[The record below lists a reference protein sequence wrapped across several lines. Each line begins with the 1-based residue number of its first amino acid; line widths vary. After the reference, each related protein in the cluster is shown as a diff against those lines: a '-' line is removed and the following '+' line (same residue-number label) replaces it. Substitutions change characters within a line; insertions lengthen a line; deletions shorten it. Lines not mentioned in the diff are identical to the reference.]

1 MMVHMRRR
9 DRVVAAILALAL
21 LAPLAIAGCGGG
33 NADVNSYVVRQE
45 NKDIGSQKV
54 TIKESSTAVVYS
66 STESMPFTVFGMT
79 TTRQIS
85 VAKDLKTINSYE
97 SDESVPGATYGTF
110 IQPTAD
116 KTGLSFLNNRLQT
129 YQWVPALPSEKR
141 IIPLEPESVCTLQV
155 LLDRFLAAKVSE
167 ANATVVIPSRSP
179 VTRGVLIQR
188 PSQFLLRV
196 TSPGIPD
203 IEVTF
208 NKSSFVT
215 KVRTGSFTIQMAS
228 PGTMT
233 STAFQPVTK
242 GTTFTEVSVPT
253 TETLSNGQKLTLAG
267 SLYFPAKAAKPYKA
281 VILTG
286 EEGPQDRTG
295 GGFLSQ
301 LADALAGQGFVVLT
315 CDRRGIPKSQGEYAT
330 TTLQTLLS
338 DIDSQVDY
346 LVGRGDIDT
355 NKIALVGYGEG
366 GLLSASAAA
375 TNPYVKRLAL
385 MATPSVRMFPDFA
398 RVQVSDAQKT
408 GLLNDSEAAFQLQL
422 IDALVATV
430 TGNPGSTLQ
439 LSGQKVFLDWM
450 RTWMAAP
457 ANANFAAVKVP
468 VQVMQGTADDVVPAS
483 MAGQI
488 MQALQQRPGGQQQL
502 AQFDGLG
509 HSFGKDLSQ
518 AASKPKRQHPL
529 VDPKV
534 LDSLSTWIKGM

>member
-1 MMVHMRRR
+1 MGHVRRR

-21 LAPLAIAGCGGG
+21 VAPLAIAGCGGG
-33 NADVNSYVVRQE
+33 GNVFVNSYVVKE
-45 NKDIGSQKV
+45 AGKEVGSQKV
-54 TIKESSTAVVYS
+54 TVKENSSGVFYS
-66 STESMPFTVFGMT
+66 STESMPFTVFGT
-79 TTRQIS
+79 TFTRKVA
-85 VAKDLKTINSYE
+85 VAKDLKTITSYE
-97 SDESVPGATYGTF
+97 SDQSVPGATYSTF
-110 IQPTAD
+110 IQPSAD
-116 KTGLSFLNNRLQT
+116 KTGLLFLDNRLQM
-129 YQWVPALPSEKR
+129 YEWVPLLTTEKR
-141 IIPLEPESVCTLQV
+141 LLPLEPGSVCTLQV
-155 LLDRFLAAKVSE
+155 LLERFTHAQVTG

-179 VTRGVLIQR
+179 VPRTILIQKT
-188 PSQFLLRV
+188 SEFFLRI

-208 NKSSFVT
+208 DKNSFVT
-215 KVRTGSFTIQMAS
+215 KMRTGDITIEKAS
-228 PGTMT
+228 PGAMT

-253 TETLSNGQKLTLAG
+253 TEKLSNGQKLTLAG
-267 SLYFPAKAAKPYKA
+267 SMYFPAKAGKPYKA

-301 LADALAGQGFVVLT
+301 IADALAGQGFVVLT
-315 CDRRGIPKSQGEYAT
+315 CDRRGIPKSQGDYAT
-330 TTLQTLLS
+330 LTPQTQLA
-338 DIDSQVDY
+338 DIDSQVDF

-398 RVQVSDAQKT
+398 RVQVADAQKT
-408 GLLNDSEAAFQLQL
+408 GLLNDAEAAFQLWL
-422 IDALVATV
+422 VDALVATV
-430 TGNPGSTLQ
+430 NGNPGSTLQ
-439 LSGQKVFLDWM
+439 LSGHKVFLDWM
-450 RTWMAAP
+450 RSWMAA
-457 ANANFAAVKVP
+457 ANPNFAAIKVP

-483 MAGQI
+483 MAAQI
-488 MQALQQRPGGQQQL
+488 MQGLQQRPGGQQQL

-509 HSFGKDLSQ
+509 HSFGKELNQ

-534 LDSLSTWIKGM
+534 LDSLTTWMKGM

>member
-1 MMVHMRRR
+1 MGHVRRR

-21 LAPLAIAGCGGG
+21 VAPLAIAGCGGG
-33 NADVNSYVVRQE
+33 GNVFVNSYVVKE
-45 NKDIGSQKV
+45 AGKEVGSQKV
-54 TIKESSTAVVYS
+54 TVKENSSGVFYS
-66 STESMPFTVFGMT
+66 STESMPFTVFGT
-79 TTRQIS
+79 TFTRKVA
-85 VAKDLKTINSYE
+85 VAKDLKTITSYE
-97 SDESVPGATYGTF
+97 SDQSVPGATYSTF
-110 IQPTAD
+110 IQPSAD
-116 KTGLSFLNNRLQT
+116 KTGLLFLDNRLQM
-129 YQWVPALPSEKR
+129 YEWVPLLTTEKR
-141 IIPLEPESVCTLQV
+141 LLPLEPGSVCTLQV
-155 LLDRFLAAKVSE
+155 LLERFTHAQVTG

-179 VTRGVLIQR
+179 VPRTILIQKT
-188 PSQFLLRV
+188 SEFFLRI

-208 NKSSFVT
+208 DKNSFVT
-215 KVRTGSFTIQMAS
+215 KMRTGDITIEKAS
-228 PGTMT
+228 PGAMT

-253 TETLSNGQKLTLAG
+253 TEKLSNGQKLTLAG
-267 SLYFPAKAAKPYKA
+267 SMYFPAKAGKPYKA

-301 LADALAGQGFVVLT
+301 IADALAGQGFVVLT
-315 CDRRGIPKSQGEYAT
+315 CDRRGIPKSQGDYAT
-330 TTLQTLLS
+330 LTPQTQLA
-338 DIDSQVDY
+338 DIDSQVDF

-398 RVQVSDAQKT
+398 RVQVADAQKT
-408 GLLNDSEAAFQLQL
+408 GLLNDAEAAFQLWL
-422 IDALVATV
+422 VDALVATV
-430 TGNPGSTLQ
+430 NGNPGSTLQ
-439 LSGQKVFLDWM
+439 LSGHKVFLDWM
-450 RTWMAAP
+450 RSWMAA
-457 ANANFAAVKVP
+457 ANPNFAAIKVP

-483 MAGQI
+483 MAAQI
-488 MQALQQRPGGQQQL
+488 MQGLQQRPGGQQQL

-509 HSFGKDLSQ
+509 HSFGKELSQ
-518 AASKPKRQHPL
+518 PASKPKRQHPL

-534 LDSLSTWIKGM
+534 LDSLTTWMKGM

>member
-1 MMVHMRRR
+1 MGHVRRR

-21 LAPLAIAGCGGG
+21 VAPLAIAGCGGG
-33 NADVNSYVVRQE
+33 GNVFVNSYVVKE
-45 NKDIGSQKV
+45 AGKEVGSQKV
-54 TIKESSTAVVYS
+54 TVKENSSGVFYS
-66 STESMPFTVFGMT
+66 STESMPFTVFGT
-79 TTRQIS
+79 TFTRKVA
-85 VAKDLKTINSYE
+85 VAKDLKTITSYE
-97 SDESVPGATYGTF
+97 SDQSVPGATYSTF
-110 IQPTAD
+110 IQPSAD
-116 KTGLSFLNNRLQT
+116 KTGLLFLDNRLQM
-129 YQWVPALPSEKR
+129 YEWVPLLTTEKR
-141 IIPLEPESVCTLQV
+141 LLPLEPGSVCTLQV
-155 LLDRFLAAKVSE
+155 LLERFTHAQVTG

-179 VTRGVLIQR
+179 VPRTILIQKT
-188 PSQFLLRV
+188 SAFFLRI

-208 NKSSFVT
+208 DKNSFVT
-215 KVRTGSFTIQMAS
+215 KMRTGDITIEKAS
-228 PGTMT
+228 PGAMT

-253 TETLSNGQKLTLAG
+253 TEKLSNGQKLTLAG
-267 SLYFPAKAAKPYKA
+267 SMYFPAKAGKPYKA

-301 LADALAGQGFVVLT
+301 IADALAGQGFVVLT
-315 CDRRGIPKSQGEYAT
+315 CDRRGIPKSQGDYAT
-330 TTLQTLLS
+330 LTPQTQLA
-338 DIDSQVDY
+338 DIDSQVDF

-398 RVQVSDAQKT
+398 RVQVADAQKT
-408 GLLNDSEAAFQLQL
+408 GLLNDAEAAFQLWL
-422 IDALVATV
+422 VDALVATV
-430 TGNPGSTLQ
+430 NGNPGSTLQ
-439 LSGQKVFLDWM
+439 LSGHKVFLDWM
-450 RTWMAAP
+450 RSWMAA
-457 ANANFAAVKVP
+457 ANPNFAAIKVP

-483 MAGQI
+483 MAAQI
-488 MQALQQRPGGQQQL
+488 MQGLQQRPGGQQQL

-509 HSFGKDLSQ
+509 HSFGKELSQ
-518 AASKPKRQHPL
+518 PASKPKRQHPL

-534 LDSLSTWIKGM
+534 LDSLTTWMKGM

>member
-1 MMVHMRRR
+1 MGHVRRR

-21 LAPLAIAGCGGG
+21 VAPLAIAGCGGG
-33 NADVNSYVVRQE
+33 GNVFVNSYVVKE
-45 NKDIGSQKV
+45 AGKEVGSQKV
-54 TIKESSTAVVYS
+54 TVKENSSGVFYS
-66 STESMPFTVFGMT
+66 STESMPFTVFGT
-79 TTRQIS
+79 TFTRKVA
-85 VAKDLKTINSYE
+85 VAKDLKTITSYE
-97 SDESVPGATYGTF
+97 SDQSVPGATYSTF
-110 IQPTAD
+110 IQPSAD
-116 KTGLSFLNNRLQT
+116 KTGLLFLDNRLQM
-129 YQWVPALPSEKR
+129 YEWVPLLTTEKR
-141 IIPLEPESVCTLQV
+141 LLPLEPGSVCTLQV
-155 LLDRFLAAKVSE
+155 LLERFTHAQVTG

-179 VTRGVLIQR
+179 VPRTILIQKT
-188 PSQFLLRV
+188 SEFFLRI

-208 NKSSFVT
+208 DKNSFVT
-215 KVRTGSFTIQMAS
+215 KMRTGDITIEKAS
-228 PGTMT
+228 PGAMT

-253 TETLSNGQKLTLAG
+253 TEKLSNGQKLTLAG
-267 SLYFPAKAAKPYKA
+267 SMYFPAKAGKPYKA

-301 LADALAGQGFVVLT
+301 IADALAGQGFVVLT
-315 CDRRGIPKSQGEYAT
+315 CDRRGIPKSQGDYAT
-330 TTLQTLLS
+330 LTPQTQLA
-338 DIDSQVDY
+338 DIDSQVDF

-398 RVQVSDAQKT
+398 RVQVADAQKT
-408 GLLNDSEAAFQLQL
+408 GLLNDAEAAFQLWL
-422 IDALVATV
+422 VDALVATV
-430 TGNPGSTLQ
+430 NGNPGSTLQ
-439 LSGQKVFLDWM
+439 LSGHKVFLDWM
-450 RTWMAAP
+450 RSWMAA
-457 ANANFAAVKVP
+457 ANPNFAAIKVP
-468 VQVMQGTADDVVPAS
+468 VQVMQGTADYVVPAS
-483 MAGQI
+483 MAAQI
-488 MQALQQRPGGQQQL
+488 MQGLQQRPGGQQQL

-509 HSFGKDLSQ
+509 HSFGKELNQ

-534 LDSLSTWIKGM
+534 LDSLTTWMKGM

>member
-1 MMVHMRRR
+1 MGHVRRR

-21 LAPLAIAGCGGG
+21 VAPLAIAGCGGG
-33 NADVNSYVVRQE
+33 GNVFVNSYVVKE
-45 NKDIGSQKV
+45 AGKEVGSQKV
-54 TIKESSTAVVYS
+54 TVKENSSGVFYS
-66 STESMPFTVFGMT
+66 STESMPFTVFGT
-79 TTRQIS
+79 TFTRKVA
-85 VAKDLKTINSYE
+85 VAKDLKTITSYE
-97 SDESVPGATYGTF
+97 SDQSVPGATYSTF
-110 IQPTAD
+110 IQPSAD
-116 KTGLSFLNNRLQT
+116 KTGLLFLDNRLQM
-129 YQWVPALPSEKR
+129 YEWVPLLTTEKR
-141 IIPLEPESVCTLQV
+141 LLPLEPGSVCTLQV
-155 LLDRFLAAKVSE
+155 LLERFTHAQVTG

-179 VTRGVLIQR
+179 VPRTILIQKT
-188 PSQFLLRV
+188 SAFFLRI

-208 NKSSFVT
+208 DKNSFVT
-215 KVRTGSFTIQMAS
+215 KMRTGDITIEKAS
-228 PGTMT
+228 PGAMT

-253 TETLSNGQKLTLAG
+253 TEKLSNGQKLTLAG
-267 SLYFPAKAAKPYKA
+267 SMYFPAKAGKPYKA

-301 LADALAGQGFVVLT
+301 IADALAGQGFVVLT
-315 CDRRGIPKSQGEYAT
+315 CDRRGIPKSQGDYAT
-330 TTLQTLLS
+330 LTPQTQLA
-338 DIDSQVDY
+338 DIDSQVDF

-398 RVQVSDAQKT
+398 RVQVADAQKT
-408 GLLNDSEAAFQLQL
+408 GLLNDAEAAFQLWL
-422 IDALVATV
+422 VDALVATV
-430 TGNPGSTLQ
+430 NGNPGSTLQ
-439 LSGQKVFLDWM
+439 LSGHKVFLDWM
-450 RTWMAAP
+450 RSWMAA
-457 ANANFAAVKVP
+457 ANPNFAAIKVP

-483 MAGQI
+483 MAAQI
-488 MQALQQRPGGQQQL
+488 MQGLQQRPGGQQQL

-509 HSFGKDLSQ
+509 HSFGKELNQ

-534 LDSLSTWIKGM
+534 LDSLTTWMKGM

>member
-1 MMVHMRRR
+1 MGHVRRR

-21 LAPLAIAGCGGG
+21 VAPLAIAGCGGG
-33 NADVNSYVVRQE
+33 GNVFVNSYVVKE
-45 NKDIGSQKV
+45 AGKEVGSQKV
-54 TIKESSTAVVYS
+54 TVKENSSGVFYS
-66 STESMPFTVFGMT
+66 STESMPFTVFGT
-79 TTRQIS
+79 TFTRKVA
-85 VAKDLKTINSYE
+85 VAKDLKTITSYE
-97 SDESVPGATYGTF
+97 SDQSVPGATYSTF
-110 IQPTAD
+110 IQPSAD
-116 KTGLSFLNNRLQT
+116 KTGLLFLDNRLQM
-129 YQWVPALPSEKR
+129 YEWVPLLTTEKR
-141 IIPLEPESVCTLQV
+141 LLPLEPGSVCTLQV
-155 LLDRFLAAKVSE
+155 LLERFTHAQVTG

-179 VTRGVLIQR
+179 VPRTILIQKT
-188 PSQFLLRV
+188 SAFFLRI

-208 NKSSFVT
+208 DKNSFVT
-215 KVRTGSFTIQMAS
+215 KMRTGDITIEKAS
-228 PGTMT
+228 PGAMT

-253 TETLSNGQKLTLAG
+253 TEKLSNGQKLTLAG
-267 SLYFPAKAAKPYKA
+267 SMYFPAKAGKPYKA

-301 LADALAGQGFVVLT
+301 IADALAGQGFVVLT
-315 CDRRGIPKSQGEYAT
+315 CDRRGIPKSQGDYAT
-330 TTLQTLLS
+330 LTPQTQLA
-338 DIDSQVDY
+338 DIDSQVDF

-398 RVQVSDAQKT
+398 RVQVADAQKT
-408 GLLNDSEAAFQLQL
+408 GLLNDAEAAFQLWL
-422 IDALVATV
+422 VDALVATV
-430 TGNPGSTLQ
+430 NGNPGSTLQ
-439 LSGQKVFLDWM
+439 LSGHKVFLDWM
-450 RTWMAAP
+450 RSWMAA
-457 ANANFAAVKVP
+457 ANPNFAAIKVP
-468 VQVMQGTADDVVPAS
+468 VQVMQGTADYVVPAS
-483 MAGQI
+483 MAAQI
-488 MQALQQRPGGQQQL
+488 MQGLQQRPGGQQQL

-509 HSFGKDLSQ
+509 HSFGKELNQ

-534 LDSLSTWIKGM
+534 LDSLTTWMKGM

>member
-1 MMVHMRRR
+1 MGHVRRR

-21 LAPLAIAGCGGG
+21 VAPLAIAGCGGG
-33 NADVNSYVVRQE
+33 GNVFVNSYVVKE
-45 NKDIGSQKV
+45 AGKEVGSQKV
-54 TIKESSTAVVYS
+54 TVKENSSGVFYS
-66 STESMPFTVFGMT
+66 STESMPFTVFGT
-79 TTRQIS
+79 TFTRKVA
-85 VAKDLKTINSYE
+85 VAKDLKTITSYE
-97 SDESVPGATYGTF
+97 SDQSVPGATYSTF
-110 IQPTAD
+110 IQPSAD
-116 KTGLSFLNNRLQT
+116 KTGLLFLDNRLQM
-129 YQWVPALPSEKR
+129 YEWVPLLTTEKR
-141 IIPLEPESVCTLQV
+141 LLPLEPGSVCTLQG
-155 LLDRFLAAKVSE
+155 LLERFTHAQVTG

-179 VTRGVLIQR
+179 VPRTILIQKT
-188 PSQFLLRV
+188 SEFFLRI

-208 NKSSFVT
+208 DKNSFVT
-215 KVRTGSFTIQMAS
+215 KMRTGDITIEKAS
-228 PGTMT
+228 PGAMT

-253 TETLSNGQKLTLAG
+253 TEKLSNGQKLTLAG
-267 SLYFPAKAAKPYKA
+267 SMYFPAKAGKPYKA

-301 LADALAGQGFVVLT
+301 IADALAGQGFVVLT
-315 CDRRGIPKSQGEYAT
+315 CDRRGIPKSQGDYAT
-330 TTLQTLLS
+330 LTPQTQLA
-338 DIDSQVDY
+338 DIDSQVDF

-398 RVQVSDAQKT
+398 RVQVADAQKT
-408 GLLNDSEAAFQLQL
+408 GLLNDAEAAFQLWL
-422 IDALVATV
+422 VDALVATV
-430 TGNPGSTLQ
+430 NGNPGSTLQ
-439 LSGQKVFLDWM
+439 LSGHKVFLDWM
-450 RTWMAAP
+450 RSWMAA
-457 ANANFAAVKVP
+457 ANPNFAAIKVP
-468 VQVMQGTADDVVPAS
+468 VQVMQGTADYVVPAS
-483 MAGQI
+483 MAAQI
-488 MQALQQRPGGQQQL
+488 MQGLQQRPGGQQQL

-509 HSFGKDLSQ
+509 HSFGKELNQ

-534 LDSLSTWIKGM
+534 LDSLTTWMKGM